1 MGKRLKIVGVVGA
14 RPNFMKI
21 SPLVRALN
29 LEPEAFEFVLVHT
42 GQHYDPL
49 MNDVFFRDLELPEPD
64 IHLGVG
70 SGSHAGQTA
79 KIMLGFEKVALE
91 VKPHLVLVVG
101 DVNSTVAAALVA
113 SKLGIALAHV
123 EAGLRS
129 RDRRM
134 PEEINRIVTDTLS
147 EVLFTPTRL
156 ADKNLLAEGIDP
168 SRIVLAGNIMI
179 DTLIRFLGLAEKSP
193 LPGSLGLKPGGYG
206 LVTLHRP
213 SNVDSPEV
221 LAEIVEALLTVTRDL
236 PLVFPVHPRTV
247 KMLKAAGLYG
257 RVENAPGMRLSEPLG
272 YLDFLAL
279 LRSAGIVFSDS
290 GGIQEE
296 TTYLR
301 VPCLTLRENTERP
314 ETIEQGTN
322 VLVGHDRK
330 RIVAEARKI
339 LDGGGK
345 RGGALE
351 FWDGNVSGRI
361 AEELKK
367 RKSYFTTPAE
377 IRLAEGARF

>member
-1 MGKRLKIVGVVGA
+1 MSERLKIVAVVGA

-21 SPLVRALN
+21 SPLVRALSR
-29 LEPEAFEFVLVHT
+29 EPEEFEFILVHT

-64 IHLGVG
+64 IHLGIG
-70 SGSHAGQTA
+70 SGSHAHQTA
-79 KIMLGFEKVALE
+79 NIMLGFEKVALE
-91 VKPHLVLVVG
+91 LRPHLVVVVG

-113 SKLGIALAHV
+113 GKLGIALAHV

-129 RDRRM
+129 HDRRM
-134 PEEINRIVTDTLS
+134 PEELNRLVTDTLS

-168 SRIVLAGNIMI
+168 SRIALVGNIMI
-179 DTLIRFLGLAEKSP
+179 DSLIRFLGPAAKSP
-193 LPGSLGLKPGGYG
+193 LPGSLDLKPSGYG

-213 SNVDSPEV
+213 SNVDSPAV
-221 LAEIVEALLTVTRDL
+221 LTEIVEALLAVARDL

-257 RVENAPGMRLSEPLG
+257 RVEKAKGLRLIEPLG
-272 YLDFLAL
+272 YIDFLAL
-279 LRSAGIVFSDS
+279 LRSARLVLSDS

-301 VPCLTLRENTERP
+301 VPCLTMRENTERP
-314 ETIEQGTN
+314 ETIGQGTN
-322 VLVGHDRK
+322 VLVGHDGGK
-330 RIVAEARKI
+330 IVSEARKI
-339 LDGGGK
+339 LNGGGK
-345 RGGALE
+345 KGGALE
-351 FWDGNVSGRI
+351 FWDGHVSLRI
-361 AEELKK
+361 MEELKK
-367 RKSYFTTPAE
+367 RKSYLMTPAE
-377 IRLAEGARF
+377 LRLAGAALF